1 MSTTHGSSISAADVE
16 RLVRAE
22 LGAHAANGI
31 SLEVTWVDSF
41 EEGWWRVGVRPDK
54 AGIRADDYASLL
66 TEVEERIR
74 DVNGVNLVLVP
85 VLG

>member
-1 MSTTHGSSISAADVE
+1 M
-16 RLVRAE
+16 
-22 LGAHAANGI
+22 
-31 SLEVTWVDSF
+31 TWVDSF
-41 EEGWWRVGVRPDK
+41 EEGWWRVGVRPDR